1 MTDRDYLIVEG
12 GFTEDQADAIL
23 AVLAGTVEDS
33 GWRYFRREEFR
44 CRCGKCDTLDRLHG
58 PLVDIL
64 DKLRHQAGVP
74 CVITSGVRCE
84 KHNASP
90 AVGGAVNSYHCRG
103 RAADFRLQ
111 GLSAQRSMSMIRSIS
126 SPVELYAIDEY
137 HVHFAI

>member
-1 MTDRDYLIVEG
+1 MTDREYLIHEG
-12 GFTEDQADAIL
+12 GFTEEQADAIL
-23 AVLAGTVEDS
+23 AVLSGTVDET

-44 CRCGKCDTLDRLHG
+44 CRCGKCDTLNRLHK
-58 PLVDIL
+58 PLVDVL

-74 CVITSGVRCE
+74 CDITSGVRCE
-84 KHNASP
+84 AHNR

-111 GLSAQRSMSMIRSIS
+111 GLSAQRSMSMIRSICT
-126 SPVELYAIDEY
+126 PVELYAIDAY